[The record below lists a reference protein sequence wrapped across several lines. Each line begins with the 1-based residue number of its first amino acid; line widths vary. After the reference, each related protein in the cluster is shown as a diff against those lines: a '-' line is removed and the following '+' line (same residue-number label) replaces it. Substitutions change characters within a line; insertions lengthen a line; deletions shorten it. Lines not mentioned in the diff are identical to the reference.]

1 MIWTERENDL
11 LLDLYAQG
19 ALLRTIAMELNR
31 PLSTIFNRI
40 KFMKSDEKWYFRINN
55 ALSRR
60 VEKIG
65 DERIKIPW
73 NEKEDA
79 IVTAMFHAGSTDNQ
93 IAKAVD
99 RTRSAIMRRRSQLG
113 LRRVTVIETKPS
125 DSPSYNDC
133 LLQAIS
139 GKWRG

>member
-11 LLDLYAQG
+11 LLDLYAKG
-19 ALLRTIAMELNR
+19 ALLRTIALEINR
-31 PLSTIFNRI
+31 PLSTVMHRI
-40 KFMKSDEKWYFRINN
+40 KFMKAEEKWRNRILL
-55 ALSRR
+55 AFTSR
-60 VEKIG
+60 KQIIG

-73 NEKEDA
+73 TEKEDA
-79 IVTAMFHAGSTDNQ
+79 IVSEMFHAGSTDSQ
-93 IAKAVD
+93 IAKAVN

-113 LRRVTVIETKPS
+113 LRRVTAIETKPA
-125 DSPSYNDC
+125 DLPSYNDC